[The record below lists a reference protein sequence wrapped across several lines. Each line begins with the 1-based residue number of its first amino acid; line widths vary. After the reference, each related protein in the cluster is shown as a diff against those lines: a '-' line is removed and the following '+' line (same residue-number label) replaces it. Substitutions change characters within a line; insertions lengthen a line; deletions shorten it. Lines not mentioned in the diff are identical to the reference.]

1 MKGYWA
7 KRIVIAGLTA
17 TMILGGSTAAFAD
30 NGKAKGHDK
39 HNDIRIFNQ
48 SKHDVKSNSKANA
61 NMKANLNIHLSFKD
75 ITGGDVEW
83 AMRYIASLASKH
95 VFEGYDDGT
104 FQPRKPVTRVEAIT
118 AAVRLMGLRDQA
130 ESSAEMNTQLNFSDA
145 NKIKSQYPWAVGYV
159 AVAAENDLFAEN
171 DDKVQPEKPA
181 DRLWA
186 TTLLV
191 KALKLEDQAHAK
203 ANAQLTYKDAE
214 KIPAGSIGYVALAI
228 ERGLINGYP
237 DNTFR
242 PNQPVTRAE
251 LAALLDRTG
260 NQIGDEN
267 NQAATVSA
275 AVYNNVLTI
284 TQDGQTKTVVL
295 DPNAFIF
302 RNGARVAASQLQ
314 VGDQIRIHTYNNVVY
329 YVEVTG
335 LASQTTNQFTVNGT
349 FNSFTLNA
357 QGKIAT
363 ISINQVV
370 NGGTQTAVY
379 NVDSEHLTIY
389 GNSTGLTLGHAIVLK
404 GLNQLVNEITIP

>member
-1 MKGYWA
+1 
-7 KRIVIAGLTA
+7 
-17 TMILGGSTAAFAD
+17 
-30 NGKAKGHDK
+30 
-39 HNDIRIFNQ
+39 
-48 SKHDVKSNSKANA
+48 
-61 NMKANLNIHLSFKD
+61 
-75 ITGGDVEW
+75 
-83 AMRYIASLASKH
+83 
-95 VFEGYDDGT
+95 
-104 FQPRKPVTRVEAIT
+104 
-118 AAVRLMGLRDQA
+118 MGLRDQA
-130 ESSAEMNTQLNFSDA
+130 ESSAEMNTQLNFNDA
-145 NKIKSQYPWAVGYV
+145 NKIKNQYPWAVGYV

-171 DDKVQPEKPA
+171 DDAVQPEKPA

-191 KALKLEDQAHAK
+191 KALKLEDQAHSK
-203 ANAQLTYKDAE
+203 ANAQLTYKDAD
-214 KIPAGSIGYVALAI
+214 KIPAGSVGYVSLAI

-284 TQDGQTKTVVL
+284 TQDGQTKTAVL

-302 RNGARVAASQLQ
+302 RNGVRVGVSELQ
-314 VGDQIRIHTYNNVVY
+314 IGDQVRLHIYNNVVY

-363 ISINQVV
+363 ISITQTV
-370 NGGTQTAVY
+370 NGGAQTAVY

-389 GNSTGLTLGHAIVLK
+389 GNSAGLVLGHAIVIK
-404 GLNQLVNEITIP
+404 GLNQLVNEIIIP